1 MWLVGNIGW
10 SEEKDCSLPS
20 GSRCIKSK
28 RTIRFYTFDQHFNSV
43 REAFVLTFL
52 KSCSK
57 GLGECCLV
65 AVRGGGKALFRVER
79 RPVRS
84 RLISENPICLIFNH
98 KPQPIKAEA
107 KLSKQTTLEIFNKNN
122 LSTNYLTFAGITER
136 VIPYLSNGNTGSRET
151 SCVVV
156 STLDKVPS

>member
-122 LSTNYLTFAGITER
+122 LSTNYLTSTISRFSWFWALAQKIDL
-136 VIPYLSNGNTGSRET
+136 IMPGSIYFF
-151 SCVVV
+151 SF
-156 STLDKVPS
+156 LAPGH